1 MNPDAITLVVVA
13 DGRRAR
19 LLEQRRIDGPL
30 HDRPEWL
37 SDVKEHHDHGAPSHI
52 THSGDAHDRA
62 EKAFLSALAK
72 RVDVSLAERD
82 LPAGGRDLSCLL
94 SVDCGGDS
102 VSGVGAADCDSGSTL
117 GRVDSVV

>member
-62 EKAFLSALAK
+62 ELVVSAVLAGEIGLDELK
-72 RVDVSLAERD
+72 PRQTE
-82 LPAGGRDLSCLL
+82 
-94 SVDCGGDS
+94 
-102 VSGVGAADCDSGSTL
+102 
-117 GRVDSVV
+117 